1 MWLLFGGGA
10 VIFAFLNIVLTLG
23 DRSPRLFGFISL
35 SLTALTVCSFYSDGA
50 RRLAEDDL
58 SGLRDIMPIMSYV
71 LWFCTI
77 MSILLNA
84 IPFLKSKRK

>member
-35 SLTALTVCSFYSDGA
+35 SLTALTVCSFSSDGA

>member
-50 RRLAEDDL
+50 SRLAEVVL
-58 SGLRDIMPIMSYV
+58 SGLSDIMPIMSYV